1 MSNFIEPRVRYEPKP
16 LPLPHSTQRMKFH
29 ALAGDTSGG
38 ATSRILVDNLQNSML
53 ATDECYLNFSVQGNI
68 DCLDVNASSDAQT
81 IYLNHNGATNCIRK
95 LEVIHSGNS
104 ILTCDNFNMVASVL
118 NVASVSYDA
127 NNVGVVTNGASLNI
141 TDVQDPTIQ
150 QQTTGATLKGMS
162 MDYFGSMISGSDAN
176 SAKTPIISF
185 SVPILGMLS
194 SCLKHIP
201 LDWLSSSLE
210 IQITWENDA
219 RKVFNSLDSSAPVK
233 SSSTIKVLD
242 INLDTRI
249 NTYEQA
255 SMDIINKV
263 NGWEKGKDPVNWC
276 GFQYK
281 VSLATI
287 TKAQQDASSK
297 LETLIPNSRYKSL
310 QSIIYA
316 SFPTNGTASGGTEIG
331 YGASHWLPFIGVS
344 SQQYRLGSHLIP
356 QQKLNTIQKAN
367 METIGCFSAI
377 DKSLACS
384 MMTKTTTSMNERQP
398 SPVTNDNVVP
408 NRGAI
413 GVDVSTFGDS
423 NQLVSG
429 YNTTNLS
436 VSSLQET
443 TASTATF
450 AQQVCYVS
458 KIMVLYQMNPENG
471 RISCSF

>member
-1 MSNFIEPRVRYEPKP
+1 MSDFIEPRVRYEPKP

-29 ALAGDTSGG
+29 ALAGNTAGG
-38 ATSRILVDNLQNSML
+38 STSRILVDNLQNSML
-53 ATDECYLNFSVQGNI
+53 VTDECYLNFSVQGDINAT
-68 DCLDVNASSDAQT
+68 DVSSST
-81 IYLNHNGATNCIRK
+81 TPTPIYLNQNGATNCIRK
-95 LEVIHSGNS
+95 LEIIHSGNS

-127 NNVGVVTNGASLNI
+127 NNVGCVTNGSSLNI
-141 TDVQDPTIQ
+141 TNALDSVKQ
-150 QQTTGATLKGMS
+150 QQNTGPTLKGMN
-162 MDYFGSMISGSDAN
+162 MNYFGDMISGSDDN

-219 RKVFNSLDSSAPVK
+219 RKIFNSLKSNKPVK
-233 SSSTIKVLD
+233 QSSSVSVLD
-242 INLDTRI
+242 INFDTRV

-255 SMDIINKV
+255 SMDLINQV
-263 NGWEKGKDPVNWC
+263 NGWSKGKEPVNWC

-281 VSLATI
+281 VSLANI
-287 TKAQQDASSK
+287 TTSQQNVNSK

-310 QSIIYA
+310 QSILYA
-316 SFPTNGTASGGTEIG
+316 SFPTNTINSTGDEVG
-331 YGASHWLPFIGVS
+331 YGSSHWLPFIGIS

-356 QQKLNTIQKAN
+356 QQKINTIQKSN
-367 METIGCFSAI
+367 METMACFSAV
-377 DKSLACS
+377 DKSLASS
-384 MMTKTTTSMNERQP
+384 MMSPSTTALNERQP
-398 SPVTNDNVVP
+398 NVMTTTEEVP
-408 NRGAI
+408 NRGVI

-436 VSSLQET
+436 ISSLQET
-443 TASTATF
+443 SASPATF
-450 AQQVCYVS
+450 SQQVCYIS